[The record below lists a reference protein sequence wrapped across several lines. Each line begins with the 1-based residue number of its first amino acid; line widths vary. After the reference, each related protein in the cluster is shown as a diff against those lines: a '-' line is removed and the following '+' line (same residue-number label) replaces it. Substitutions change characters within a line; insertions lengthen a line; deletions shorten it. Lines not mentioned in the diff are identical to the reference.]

1 MNRMFNSVK
10 SRWPLFFLFVLIT
23 PLSFVRA
30 EEPAVDVLTEVMLA
44 NIRQVGSVRI
54 SPDGK
59 LVAYILY
66 VPRPIYTDDDGPSCC
81 C

>member
-1 MNRMFNSVK
+1 MNRMFNFVK

-30 EEPAVDVLTEVMLA
+30 EEEAEDILTEVMLTK
-44 NIRQVGSVRI
+44 IHQVGSVRI

-66 VPRPIYTDDDGPSCC
+66 VPRPI
-81 C
+81 